1 MKAYYIV
8 CVILYYLFGYLFLPG
23 SICATPG
30 YILGAFLFPFVL
42 DFVIDHVLHRKEN
55 VTASSRD
62 LEELEQETLLDDKD
76 NTDRPEEVHPDQ
88 LIIPK
93 FEECF
98 APSQPPAIEP
108 HDRQFEIRFYRAK
121 NEPLTVTEYLDSGN
135 TKAVVENMA
144 SGHRYVVTG
153 KKCECG
159 DFAKRKRPCKH
170 MIYLAIENGTFE
182 EMKAKR
188 QTLSIISDSTD
199 NLMYPGALIH
209 FEELSSGGH
218 EDPRALVHILSYLN
232 WERKMPF
239 TMGDLYAPDFDS
251 NKQAFQYLV
260 ERNLIEALSQVEEIE
275 ASHTKADMVGQLL
288 EKGLATYGGKR
299 QLAER
304 LVNSGYKIDRRIY
317 RKKYFRITEHG
328 KNMIR
333 QRIADRQEAI
343 NMAVRSIKGKDYMAA
358 VLAYRQFDS
367 KWGFLHPSGEA
378 YTIFADF
385 DVDRSRFVFLQR
397 YPMPEIKNSLEF
409 KNTLRACM
417 IAGLMRGEQTGHGVA
432 DDVMA
437 LTQEQ
442 IRCDD
447 VVKLYESGEYTLR
460 EGTEKFVRA
469 AMRENAEQDN
479 RYVLSYYISHILY
492 LARNI

>member
-1 MKAYYIV
+1 MRKGMNGVGVLLVALAIIAWWV
-8 CVILYYLFGYLFLPG
+8 LRKKRREKT
-23 SICATPG
+23 TPE
-30 YILGAFLFPFVL
+30 A
-42 DFVIDHVLHRKEN
+42 
-55 VTASSRD
+55 
-62 LEELEQETLLDDKD
+62 
-76 NTDRPEEVHPDQ
+76 VHPNQ
-88 LIIPK
+88 LIIP
-93 FEECF
+93 ELGEHF
-98 APSQPPAIEP
+98 ASGQPTTIKP

-121 NEPLTVTEYLDSGN
+121 NEPLTVAEYLDSER

-144 SGHRYVVTG
+144 NGHRYVVTG
-153 KKCECG
+153 RKCECG

-188 QTLSIISDSTD
+188 QTLSVISDSTD
-199 NLMYPGALIH
+199 NLMYPGALIS
-209 FEELSSGGH
+209 FAELSGGGH
-218 EDPRALVHILSYLN
+218 EDPRALVHVLSYLN
-232 WERKMPF
+232 WERKMPLA
-239 TMGDLYAPDFDS
+239 MDGLYAPDFDS
-251 NKQAFQYLV
+251 DKQAFQYLM
-260 ERNLIEALSQVEEIE
+260 ERNLIKPLTQAEEIE
-275 ASHTKADMVGQLL
+275 ASHSKADMVGKLL
-288 EKGLATYGGKR
+288 EKGLAAYGGKR

-304 LVNSGYKIDRRIY
+304 LANSGYKIDRRIF
-317 RKKYFRITEHG
+317 RKKYFRVSEYG
-328 KNMIR
+328 KDLIR

-343 NMAVRSIKGKDYMAA
+343 NMAVRSIKRKDFAAA
-358 VLAYRQFDS
+358 VLAYRKFDS

-385 DVDRSRFVFLQR
+385 DVDKSRFVFLQR

-469 AMRENAEQDN
+469 AMRENAERDN
-479 RYVLSYYISHILY
+479 RYTLSYYISHILY

>member
-1 MKAYYIV
+1 MRKGMNGVGVLLVALAIIAWW
-8 CVILYYLFGYLFLPG
+8 ILR
-23 SICATPG
+23 
-30 YILGAFLFPFVL
+30 
-42 DFVIDHVLHRKEN
+42 RKRREKQ
-55 VTASSRD
+55 AA
-62 LEELEQETLLDDKD
+62 
-76 NTDRPEEVHPDQ
+76 EEVHPDQ
-88 LIIPK
+88 LIIPD

-98 APSQPPAIEP
+98 ASGQPTTIEP

-121 NEPLTVTEYLDSGN
+121 NEPLTIAEYLDSEH
-135 TKAVVENMA
+135 TKAVVENQTN
-144 SGHRYVVTG
+144 GHRYVVTG
-153 KKCECG
+153 RKCECE

-199 NLMYPGALIH
+199 NLMYPGALTS

-232 WERKMPF
+232 WDRKMPF
-239 TMGDLYAPDFDS
+239 TMGDLYAPDFGSD
-251 NKQAFQYLV
+251 KQAFQYLI
-260 ERNLIEALSQVEEIE
+260 ERSLIEPLTQAEEIE
-275 ASHTKADMVGQLL
+275 ASHTKADMVGKLL
-288 EKGLATYGGKR
+288 EKGLAISGGKR
-299 QLAER
+299 QIAER
-304 LVNSGYKIDRRIY
+304 LANSGYKIDRRKF
-317 RKKYFRITEHG
+317 RKKYFRVTEHG
-328 KNMIR
+328 KDMI
-333 QRIADRQEAI
+333 QKRIADRQEAI
-343 NMAVRSIKGKDYMAA
+343 NAAVRSIKRKDYAAA
-358 VLAYRQFDS
+358 VLAYRKFDS

-385 DVDRSRFVFLQR
+385 DVDRSRFDFLQR
-397 YPMPEIKNSLEF
+397 YPMPEINNSTEF

-432 DDVMA
+432 DNVMA

-460 EGTEKFVRA
+460 EGTEKYVYA
-469 AMRENAEQDN
+469 TMRENAEQDN
-479 RYVLSYYISHILY
+479 RYTLSYYISHILY

>member
-1 MKAYYIV
+1 MRKGMNGVGVLLVALAIIAWWV
-8 CVILYYLFGYLFLPG
+8 LRKKRREKP
-23 SICATPG
+23 TPE
-30 YILGAFLFPFVL
+30 A
-42 DFVIDHVLHRKEN
+42 
-55 VTASSRD
+55 
-62 LEELEQETLLDDKD
+62 
-76 NTDRPEEVHPDQ
+76 VHPDQ
-88 LIIPK
+88 LIIPELGEH
-93 FEECF
+93 FE
-98 APSQPPAIEP
+98 SGQPTTIEP

-121 NEPLTVTEYLDSGN
+121 NEPLTVAEYLDSER

-144 SGHRYVVTG
+144 NGHRYVVTG
-153 KKCECG
+153 RKCECG

-199 NLMYPGALIH
+199 NLMYPGALIS
-209 FEELSSGGH
+209 FDELSGSGH
-218 EDPRALVHILSYLN
+218 EDPRALVHVLSYLN
-232 WERKMPF
+232 WERKMPL
-239 TMGDLYAPDFDS
+239 TMDGLYAPDFDS
-251 NKQAFQYLV
+251 DKQAFKYLM
-260 ERNLIEALSQVEEIE
+260 ERNLIKPLTQAEEIE
-275 ASHTKADMVGQLL
+275 ASHSKADMVGKLL

-304 LVNSGYKIDRRIY
+304 LANSGYKIDRRIF
-317 RKKYFRITEHG
+317 RKKYFRVSEYG
-328 KNMIR
+328 KDLIR

-343 NMAVRSIKGKDYMAA
+343 NIAVRSIKRKDFADA
-358 VLAYRQFDS
+358 VLAYRKFDS
-367 KWGFLHPSGEA
+367 KWGFLHTSGEA

-469 AMRENAEQDN
+469 AMRENAERDN
-479 RYVLSYYISHILY
+479 RYTLSYYISHILY

>member
-1 MKAYYIV
+1 MRKGMNGVGVLLVALAIIAWW
-8 CVILYYLFGYLFLPG
+8 ILR
-23 SICATPG
+23 
-30 YILGAFLFPFVL
+30 
-42 DFVIDHVLHRKEN
+42 RKRREKQ
-55 VTASSRD
+55 AA
-62 LEELEQETLLDDKD
+62 
-76 NTDRPEEVHPDQ
+76 EEVHPDQ
-88 LIIPK
+88 LIIPE

-98 APSQPPAIEP
+98 ASGHPTTIEP

-121 NEPLTVTEYLDSGN
+121 NEPLTIAEYLDSEH
-135 TKAVVENMA
+135 TKAVVENQTN
-144 SGHRYVVTG
+144 GHRYVVTG

-199 NLMYPGALIH
+199 NLMYPGALTS

-232 WERKMPF
+232 WDRKMPF

-251 NKQAFQYLV
+251 DKQAFQYLI
-260 ERNLIEALSQVEEIE
+260 ERNMIESLTQAEEIE
-275 ASHTKADMVGQLL
+275 VSHSRDELVEKLL
-288 EKGLATYGGKR
+288 EQGLATGGKKKR
-299 QLAER
+299 LAER
-304 LVNSGYKIDRRIY
+304 LVNSGYKIDRRKF
-317 RKKYFRITEHG
+317 RKKYFRVTEHG
-328 KNMIR
+328 KDMIQ

-343 NMAVRSIKGKDYMAA
+343 NAAVRSIKRKDYATA
-358 VLAYRQFDS
+358 VLAYRKFDS

-397 YPMPEIKNSLEF
+397 YPMPEINNSPEF

-432 DDVMA
+432 DNVMA

-460 EGTEKFVRA
+460 EGTEKFVYA
-469 AMRENAEQDN
+469 TMRENAEQDN
-479 RYVLSYYISHILY
+479 RYILSYYISHILY